1 MSKIRKGDDVVVL
14 SGRDKGKRGTVLQI
28 IENNRILVDNVNVIK
43 KHVKPNPNRGE
54 TGGIIE
60 KEAPIQ
66 ISNVAL
72 FNPNTNKA
80 DRVGY
85 KVLEDGRFG
94 VLRVYLKYHDDKP
107 IIRHHHAPPRKIAT
121 VRSLI
126 VWWWPWWLPCR
137 GGWVV
142 VVSSWLSASPDLAA
156 GTR

>member
-85 KVLEDGRFG
+85 KLLEDGRK
-94 VLRVYLKYHDDKP
+94 VRVFKSDGEV
-107 IIRHHHAPPRKIAT
+107 A
-121 VRSLI
+121 
-126 VWWWPWWLPCR
+126 
-137 GGWVV
+137 
-142 VVSSWLSASPDLAA
+142 DL
-156 GTR
+156 

>member
-85 KVLEDGRFG
+85 KLLEDGRK
-94 VLRVYLKYHDDKP
+94 VRVF
-107 IIRHHHAPPRKIAT
+107 
-121 VRSLI
+121 RSDGE
-126 VWWWPWWLPCR
+126 V
-137 GGWVV
+137 
-142 VVSSWLSASPDLAA
+142 ADL
-156 GTR
+156 

>member
-1 MSKIRKGDDVVVL
+1 MSKLRKGDDVVVL

-66 ISNVAL
+66 IANVAL

-85 KVLEDGRFG
+85 KLLEDGRK
-94 VLRVYLKYHDDKP
+94 VRVFKSDGEV
-107 IIRHHHAPPRKIAT
+107 A
-121 VRSLI
+121 
-126 VWWWPWWLPCR
+126 
-137 GGWVV
+137 
-142 VVSSWLSASPDLAA
+142 DL
-156 GTR
+156 

>member
-1 MSKIRKGDDVVVL
+1 MSKLRKGDDVVVL
-14 SGRDKGKRGTVLQI
+14 AGRDKGKRGTVLQI

-60 KEAPIQ
+60 REAPIQ

-85 KVLEDGRFG
+85 KVLEDGRK
-94 VLRVYLKYHDDKP
+94 VRVFKSDGEVAD
-107 IIRHHHAPPRKIAT
+107 I
-121 VRSLI
+121 
-126 VWWWPWWLPCR
+126 
-137 GGWVV
+137 
-142 VVSSWLSASPDLAA
+142 
-156 GTR
+156 

>member
-43 KHVKPNPNRGE
+43 KHLKPNPNRGE

-85 KVLEDGRFG
+85 KLLEDGRK
-94 VLRVYLKYHDDKP
+94 VRVFKSDGEV
-107 IIRHHHAPPRKIAT
+107 A
-121 VRSLI
+121 
-126 VWWWPWWLPCR
+126 
-137 GGWVV
+137 
-142 VVSSWLSASPDLAA
+142 DL
-156 GTR
+156 

>member
-1 MSKIRKGDDVVVL
+1 MSKLRKGDDVVVL

-60 KEAPIQ
+60 REAPIQ

-80 DRVGY
+80 ARVGY
-85 KVLEDGRFG
+85 KVLEDGRK
-94 VLRVYLKYHDDKP
+94 VRVFKSDGEVAD
-107 IIRHHHAPPRKIAT
+107 I
-121 VRSLI
+121 
-126 VWWWPWWLPCR
+126 
-137 GGWVV
+137 
-142 VVSSWLSASPDLAA
+142 
-156 GTR
+156 

>member
-14 SGRDKGKRGTVLQI
+14 SGRDKGKRGTVLQM

-72 FNPNTNKA
+72 FNPNSNKA

-85 KVLEDGRFG
+85 KVLEDGRK
-94 VLRVYLKYHDDKP
+94 VRVFKSDGEV
-107 IIRHHHAPPRKIAT
+107 A
-121 VRSLI
+121 
-126 VWWWPWWLPCR
+126 
-137 GGWVV
+137 
-142 VVSSWLSASPDLAA
+142 DL
-156 GTR
+156 

>member
-72 FNPNTNKA
+72 FNPNSNKA

-85 KVLEDGRFG
+85 KLLEDGRK
-94 VLRVYLKYHDDKP
+94 VRVF
-107 IIRHHHAPPRKIAT
+107 
-121 VRSLI
+121 RSDGE
-126 VWWWPWWLPCR
+126 V
-137 GGWVV
+137 
-142 VVSSWLSASPDLAA
+142 ADL
-156 GTR
+156 